1 VETAFYKARAV
12 PGIAL
17 AVQVGWT
24 GSFLVS
30 DSDHDGVPDKIDACP
45 KEAEDFDGFQD
56 TDGCPEPDN
65 DEDGILD
72 AKDKCPTQAEDKDG
86 IQDEDGCPET
96 DYDDDGIPDA
106 EDRCPLEPEDRD
118 GFEDMDGCPDL
129 DNDKDN
135 VLDSQ
140 DKCPSK
146 MEDPDGFEDE
156 DGCPD
161 PDNDNDGILDS
172 LDKCPNEPETVNGYQ
187 DSDGCPEIGLQP
199 APGASNFPRLSVLR
213 KVRFQGQT
221 AALAAASFESL
232 DSLAEV
238 LKASPQIHIEIQV
251 HSDNRGPEKAQ
262 IRSTQARAEAV
273 RKHLTLKGVEK
284 FRMVARGMGSQNPV
298 ASNRTP
304 QGRLQNRR
312 VEILRVE

>member
-1 VETAFYKARAV
+1 
-12 PGIAL
+12 
-17 AVQVGWT
+17 
-24 GSFLVS
+24 
-30 DSDHDGVPDKIDACP
+30 
-45 KEAEDFDGFQD
+45 
-56 TDGCPEPDN
+56 
-65 DEDGILD
+65 
-72 AKDKCPTQAEDKDG
+72 
-86 IQDEDGCPET
+86 
-96 DYDDDGIPDA
+96 
-106 EDRCPLEPEDRD
+106 
-118 GFEDMDGCPDL
+118 
-129 DNDKDN
+129 
-135 VLDSQ
+135 
-140 DKCPSK
+140 
-146 MEDPDGFEDE
+146 
-156 DGCPD
+156 
-161 PDNDNDGILDS
+161 
-172 LDKCPNEPETVNGYQ
+172 
-187 DSDGCPEIGLQP
+187 
-199 APGASNFPRLSVLR
+199 VLR
-213 KVRFQGQT
+213 KERFQGQT